1 VLRKTLVIATL
12 CAAGLVLCASGAN
25 AQCSARHVQ
34 QNAVALNS
42 ALVPANSAGVREG
55 GAALRVWKTITLGE
69 FANSFTLRNALDAA
83 GCGIGDLAEEIL
95 ARPGFTLASTRTD
108 VDLVVVSAAEL
119 GLSGESVSLIDIY
132 SRAEQFGLGLA
143 PAEVGPALRLHYF
156 DQPVGEFL
164 HVGMKPITTWNGEPG
179 IFVVANGG
187 SRLILIGQNGS
198 ADTEMPVSSAFL
210 FVVSRE
216 PPTVAKY
223 QAPAAR

>member
-12 CAAGLVLCASGAN
+12 CAIGLVLCASGAN

-34 QNAVALNS
+34 QNAATLKS
-42 ALVPANSAGVREG
+42 ALVPANSAGIREG

-95 ARPGFTLASTRTD
+95 GRPAFTLSSTQTD
-108 VDLVVVSAAEL
+108 VDLVVVSPAEL
-119 GLSGESVSLIDIY
+119 GLSGESASLIDIY

-156 DQPVGEFL
+156 DQPLGEFL
-164 HVGMKPITTWNGEPG
+164 HVGMKPITTWKGEPG
-179 IFVVANGG
+179 IFVVTNGG
-187 SRLILIGQNGS
+187 AGLILIGQNGN
-198 ADTEMPVSSAFL
+198 ADTQMPASSAFL
-210 FVVSRE
+210 FVRPRE
-216 PPTVAKY
+216 PPTLAKSY
-223 QAPAAR
+223 APKAR

>member
-34 QNAVALNS
+34 QNAVALKS

-95 ARPGFTLASTRTD
+95 ARPTFTLAATKTG

-132 SRAEQFGLGLA
+132 SRAEQFGLTRYTLIACCALA
-143 PAEVGPALRLHYF
+143 A
-156 DQPVGEFL
+156 
-164 HVGMKPITTWNGEPG
+164 NGH
-179 IFVVANGG
+179 VVAAPPIRPINSRRFMSAPKAQDKASYRVKMADRKGCQMSALGHKRTSPPRWRPG
-187 SRLILIGQNGS
+187 SLPSFGKC
-198 ADTEMPVSSAFL
+198 
-210 FVVSRE
+210 
-216 PPTVAKY
+216 PPIW
-223 QAPAAR
+223 